1 MQASLIQIVADPSRF
16 QIIEALRTGEMAVN
30 DLVAKM
36 EIHQSGV
43 SRHLR
48 ILEEAGFV
56 QMRPDGAKRLYSL
69 RPGPFHALNAC
80 LCRNRGEQ
88 VPRVRRWVDASSQE
102 PAIEDKHRCQQKE
115 KRSEQRVADGER
127 RSRAPFGE
135 RGASGCDHPP
145 EDQSRKEVQSCTD
158 TRDAECFDRD
168 NQKRRQRAMRIE
180 AEDTTRG
187 HAGSLTSQCH

>member
-69 RPGPFHALNAC
+69 RPGPFHALNAW
-80 LCRNRGEQ
+80 LTQYRALWEGRL
-88 VPRVRRWVDASSQE
+88 DAF
-102 PAIEDKHRCQQKE
+102 A
-115 KRSEQRVADGER
+115 VALER
-127 RSRAPFGE
+127 R
-135 RGASGCDHPP
+135 
-145 EDQSRKEVQSCTD
+145 QQ
-158 TRDAECFDRD
+158 
-168 NQKRRQRAMRIE
+168 QRQRR
-180 AEDTTRG
+180 RRPRRKG
-187 HAGSLTSQCH
+187 